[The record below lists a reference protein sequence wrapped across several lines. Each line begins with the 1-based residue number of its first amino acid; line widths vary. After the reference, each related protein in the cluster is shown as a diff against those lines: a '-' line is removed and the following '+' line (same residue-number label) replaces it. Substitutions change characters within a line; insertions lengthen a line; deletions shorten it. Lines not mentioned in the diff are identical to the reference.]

1 MMLLILMGRFE
12 VGDHLDNNMEDFL
25 PVHKVELDA
34 FYIDIYEVTIGQFK
48 KFVSQTGYG
57 LNRWNDVSDCSV
69 TNNYFMVYVTWTDA
83 KAYAKWVGK
92 RLPTET
98 E

>member
-57 LNRWNDVSDCSV
+57 LNRWNDVSDCSQQL
-69 TNNYFMVYVTWTDA
+69 FHGLCYVD
-83 KAYAKWVGK
+83 
-92 RLPTET
+92 
-98 E
+98 

>member
-34 FYIDIYEVTIGQFK
+34 FYIDIYELLSANLK
-48 KFVSQTGYG
+48 S
-57 LNRWNDVSDCSV
+57 LSV
-69 TNNYFMVYVTWTDA
+69 RQDTALIAGTMYRIA
-83 KAYAKWVGK
+83 P
-92 RLPTET
+92 LPTIISWFMLRGLMLRRT
-98 E
+98 LNG